1 MLTVYTIGHSTR
13 TTDEFVGPLNDYGV
27 TRSRHNPQF
36 GHDVLQEVLQ
46 AASIRYLYLAALGGL
61 RHGESSD
68 VTAGWRN
75 ASLRAYANHMKT
87 PVFAG
92 DTNELVELAG
102 EAVP

>member
-1 MLTVYTIGHSTR
+1 MLTVYTIGHSAR

-46 AASIRYLYLAALGGL
+46 ATSIRYLYLAALGGL
-61 RHGESSD
+61 RRGASSD
-68 VTAGWRN
+68 VTAGRRN
-75 ASLRAYANHMKT
+75 ASFRAYANHMRT
-87 PVFAG
+87 PEFDAG
-92 DTNELVELAG
+92 IDELVDLAG